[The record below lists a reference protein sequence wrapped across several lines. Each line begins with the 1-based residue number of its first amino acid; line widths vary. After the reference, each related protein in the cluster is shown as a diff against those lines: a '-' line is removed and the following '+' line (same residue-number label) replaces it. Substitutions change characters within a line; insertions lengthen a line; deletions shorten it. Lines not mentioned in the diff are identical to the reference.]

1 MGPMKQDLTATL
13 ASLRLAL
20 AYDYRIV
27 PMNVPGAPV
36 FLAVAMPLAAEVT
49 GQKPRLPSGRGLSMP
64 QAMVSAGAE
73 ALELRA
79 SLASSNLG
87 LIARLPRLDGRAMIE
102 ARDLRSGAAVPVPAQ
117 TVFLDHAAAT
127 GEPLDID
134 ARSTG
139 CATAPDRQAA
149 TEQALLECI
158 ERDAIAF
165 WWHGGVAA
173 HALPL
178 DILDAFAPRLLW
190 WLQTRARQTRLLG
203 LISETGVPVVVAL
216 SSDEGG
222 RNVAYGA
229 AARFNDGD
237 ASLAAVTELVQT
249 ETAFAMALAAGNDEA
264 RAWQDHASTVIQ
276 PQFNPV
282 EDGPPPSWTPH
293 DGGGLLDRLNALG
306 LQALSVDLTL
316 PGDPV
321 PTVRVLVPGLCDMGG
336 RIDEPRFRR
345 HAGIVDTNLQPIR
358 HEPEPF

>member
-13 ASLRLAL
+13 TSLRLAL

-27 PMNVPGAPV
+27 PMDVTGSPV
-36 FLAVAMPLAAEVT
+36 FMAVALPLAAEVT

-73 ALELRA
+73 ALELRS

-87 LIARLPRLDGRAMIE
+87 RIARLPRQDGRAMIE
-102 ARDLRSGAAVPVPAQ
+102 ARELRCGGVVPVSAQ
-117 TVFLDHAAAT
+117 TVFLDLAAAT
-127 GEPLDID
+127 GEPLDTD

-139 CATAPDRQAA
+139 CATAPDRQTA

-178 DILDAFAPRLLW
+178 DILDTFAPRLLW

-203 LISETGVPVVVAL
+203 LISETGVPVVIAV
-216 SSDEGG
+216 SSDAGG
-222 RNVAYGA
+222 RNVAHGA
-229 AARFNDGD
+229 AARFSGGD
-237 ASLAAVTELVQT
+237 ACLAAVTELVQT
-249 ETAFAMALAAGNDEA
+249 EAAFAMALSAGNDEA
-264 RAWQDHASTVIQ
+264 RAWQDHASTLIQ
-276 PQFNPV
+276 PQFNPD
-282 EDGPPPSWTPH
+282 EDGPPPLWTTH
-293 DGGGLLDRLNALG
+293 DGEALLDRLEALG
-306 LQALSVDLTL
+306 LAALSVDLTL
-316 PGDPV
+316 PGDPL
-321 PTVRVLVPGLCDMGG
+321 PTIRVLVPGLCDMGA

-345 HAGIVDTNLQPIR
+345 HAGIVGSNRQPIR
-358 HEPEPF
+358 HQPEPF